1 MNAALLIEEKAA
13 AWLARRDG
21 DSWSEADQRDLD
33 AWIAEDMAHRVA
45 YLRLESVWRRADR
58 MAALRGMDAGLG
70 VALWRRP
77 ATRIAA
83 GLAAAV
89 LLGAGVVGVNLA
101 IPGRAYTTDI
111 GGHATAPLADGSRV
125 ELNTDTRL
133 RAAIGEDR
141 REVWLDRG
149 EAYFEVAHDPARP
162 FVVHAGAR
170 RITVLGT
177 KFLVRRDGRG
187 VEVAVVEGKVR
198 VDPVRQERA
207 RPAVLT
213 RGELAVAKGEAT
225 LVAARS
231 MEKVENELSWREGML
246 VFDRSTL
253 ADAVAEFN
261 RYNRKKLVVE
271 GEATADVRI
280 GGSFEADNID
290 AFGRLLQQAFG
301 LSVEDRGDEIVIS
314 G

>member
-1 MNAALLIEEKAA
+1 MSAAVHIEEMAA
-13 AWLARRDG
+13 AWLARRDAG
-21 DSWSEADQRDLD
+21 RWSDADQDALD

-45 YLRLESVWRRADR
+45 YLRLESVWQGADR
-58 MAALRGMDAGLG
+58 MAALGSAEAAIRPP
-70 VALWRRP
+70 LWRRP
-77 ATRIAA
+77 GMRIAA
-83 GLAAAV
+83 SLAAALV
-89 LLGAGVVGVNLA
+89 LGAGVFGFNLA
-101 IPGRAYTTDI
+101 FPGHAYSTDV
-111 GGHATAPLADGSRV
+111 GGHATAPLADGTRV

-133 RAAIGEDR
+133 RADIDDAH

-149 EAYFEVAHDPARP
+149 EAYFEVAHDPSRP

-177 KFLVRRDGRG
+177 KFLVRREDKG
-187 VEVAVVEGKVR
+187 VEVAVIEGKVR

-213 RGELAVAKGEAT
+213 RGDMAVAKGEAT

-231 MEKVENELSWREGML
+231 VEKVENELSWREGML

-271 GEATADVRI
+271 EGDIAGVRI
-280 GGSFEADNID
+280 GGSFEANNID
-290 AFGRLLQQAFG
+290 AFARLLQQAFG
-301 LSVEDRGDEIVIS
+301 LSVEDRGDEIIIS